1 MAGEVAL
8 LKSGMFFCK
17 GVIKEA
23 ITILKPVIEGTMDVD
38 DFFDS
43 GDEEN
48 EENLDE
54 EDEEWE
60 DE

>member
-1 MAGEVAL
+1 MAL